1 MAFYIGKDLGTSA
14 IKVILL
20 DEWQMEHATISL
32 PLEVLRAYAGWLE
45 QNPDDWWHGVE
56 SALDQMAQTCTEK
69 MASFSR

>member
-1 MAFYIGKDLGTSA
+1 MAFYVGKDLVTSA

-32 PLEVLRAYAGWLE
+32 PLEVLRAYAGWSE
-45 QNPDDWWHGVE
+45 QNADGWWHGVE
-56 SALDQMAQTCTEK
+56 SALDRMAQTCTEK

>member
-20 DEWQMEHATISL
+20 DEWQMENATISL
-32 PLEVLRAYAGWLE
+32 PLEVLRPYAGWSE
-45 QNPDDWWHGVE
+45 QNPDDWWQGVE